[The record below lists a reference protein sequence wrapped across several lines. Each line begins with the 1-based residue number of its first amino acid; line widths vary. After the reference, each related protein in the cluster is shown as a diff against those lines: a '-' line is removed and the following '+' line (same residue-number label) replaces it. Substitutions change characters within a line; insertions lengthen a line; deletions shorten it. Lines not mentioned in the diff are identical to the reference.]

1 MSSKHERGLL
11 GGTFVIAVLLA
22 LASAASACTVW
33 EGKLTVWGV
42 SPGSSGAVSAVGS
55 GGGSYVSGMSYCSG
69 SPSGQA
75 DVGPAGGATRQI
87 KLSVAVEQC
96 TGGGGDGALP
106 GGLYLV
112 NYLPDK
118 SADCMNGLEMGQFML
133 PPSGSITEA
142 GPFTIPGLGSDPNGG
157 LLSTT
162 VGGWADICIDN
173 VGTIY
178 GNQVPIFL
186 L

>member
-1 MSSKHERGLL
+1 MSTKHNRGLV

-22 LASAASACTVW
+22 LVSAASACTVW

-42 SPGSSGAVSAVGS
+42 SAGSSGTVSGVGS
-55 GGGSYVSGMSYCSG
+55 GNTMTYCSG

-75 DVGPAGGATRQI
+75 DVGPAGGSTRQI

-96 TGGGGDGALP
+96 TGGTGDGALP

-118 SADCMNGLEMGQFML
+118 SADCMNGLEMGQFTL
-133 PPSGSITEA
+133 PSSGSITGA

-157 LLSTT
+157 TLSTK